1 MKASR
6 YVVVG
11 IAAIAAILLAFL
23 VRGLVGGKPSN
34 PAKATSVAVAPPV
47 QTVKIL
53 VAAHALKAGTRI
65 TDSDLTW
72 QDWPQNL
79 LNPAYIVDTNSAPQ
93 TPINATEGGV
103 DAAHQVATK
112 AASTAQ
118 QVVNTVVSGSP
129 KTQFIGGV
137 VRENILANEPI
148 IETKIVRADKGGF
161 LAVMLEP
168 GQRAMAVP
176 ISVESTAGG
185 FILPGDH
192 VDIIATVSVPRSG
205 GGNSNYI
212 TPILSNIKVLAID
225 QQVQSEENKQSV
237 IGATATLAVTP
248 KEAEVLAMAKASG
261 SLSLTLRSY
270 ADVSG
275 ASGIT
280 AYEPRG
286 SNNASEN
293 QSVQVYRNG
302 QSTQVA
308 VTR

>member
-1 MKASR
+1 M
-6 YVVVG
+6 G

-23 VRGLVGGKPSN
+23 VRGLVGGKASA
-34 PAKATSVAVAPPV
+34 PAKAAPVAVAAPAQP
-47 QTVKIL
+47 TVKIL
-53 VAAHALKAGTRI
+53 VATHELKAGTRI

-79 LNPAYIVDTNSAPQ
+79 LNPAYIVDTNAVVQPTVNGTEDKVVAAKQ
-93 TPINATEGGV
+93 AATQ
-103 DAAHQVATK
+103 AAGA
-112 AASTAQ
+112 AQ
-118 QVVNTVVSGSP
+118 QVVNTIVGGGA
-129 KTQFIGGV
+129 KAQFIGGV

-176 ISVESTAGG
+176 VSVESTAGG

-192 VDIIATVSVPRSG
+192 VDIIATVSVPRNG
-205 GGNSNYI
+205 GGNNNYV
-212 TPILSNIKVLAID
+212 TPVLSNIKVLAID
-225 QQVQSEENKQSV
+225 QQVQTEEGKQSV

-248 KEAEVLAMAKASG
+248 REAEVLAMAKASG

-286 SNNASEN
+286 SGTSSEG

-302 QSTQVA
+302 QSSQVA